1 MHLQIYVPR
10 AASFSRKNYQEQKNV
25 LVTTPDFLK
34 LLRHNLSTLSYTT
47 IAVKS
52 RRDVDMLS

>member
-1 MHLQIYVPR
+1 MHLKIYVPR
-10 AASFSRKNYQEQKNV
+10 AASFSRKNYQEPKNV

-34 LLRHNLSTLSYTT
+34 LLRHNLPTLSYTT